1 MVNPQAEA
9 QKANGNAEFKKQN
22 FSKAIEYYTAAIEI
36 DGEQHTYWSNRSACY
51 AGLNDW
57 ANSASDAENCIRV
70 NKAFIK
76 GYYRLALAQKNQ
88 QMYDAASQT
97 ILSGLAKDSSN
108 NDLKKLQKEVNEFM
122 RVEKVEAL
130 IKIAKEQESNG
141 DFGGA
146 LKTIDNALKLDA
158 GNSTCVELRDRI
170 QPRFDAEERK
180 RKAGLSQE
188 EIFKEEGD
196 VKYKNAEFE
205 NAIESYT
212 KCLDAISSK
221 GSIYSSELAVKALSN
236 RAACYKQVSNFEGL
250 KSDTSTVL
258 EIDPDNVK
266 ALLRRAQAYE
276 ACENYKLAMQDT
288 KHLLS
293 LGIDKI
299 GMSSFQMANGLQHR
313 LHRVI
318 EKLKSENY

>member
-1 MVNPQAEA
+1 M
-9 QKANGNAEFKKQN
+9 G
-22 FSKAIEYYTAAIEI
+22 
-36 DGEQHTYWSNRSACY
+36 Y

-108 NDLKKLQKEVNEFM
+108 NDFKKLQKEVNEFI

-141 DFGGA
+141 DFGAA

-188 EIFKEEGD
+188 E
-196 VKYKNAEFE
+196 V
-205 NAIESYT
+205 
-212 KCLDAISSK
+212 
-221 GSIYSSELAVKALSN
+221 
-236 RAACYKQVSNFEGL
+236 L
-250 KSDTSTVL
+250 KKKVML
-258 EIDPDNVK
+258 NIKMLILKMLLHHIQNV
-266 ALLRRAQAYE
+266 
-276 ACENYKLAMQDT
+276 
-288 KHLLS
+288 
-293 LGIDKI
+293 
-299 GMSSFQMANGLQHR
+299 
-313 LHRVI
+313 
-318 EKLKSENY
+318 